1 MNPIS
6 VIIYSYILIALLLI
20 YFIIRDL
27 KIAGLFFNRKKII
40 SYSIIAILI
49 FGIFTALYSHLVE
62 PFILITKQVEIK
74 NASFQNPVKI
84 AFIADIQA
92 GRHKKTDWIEKIADK
107 IIATKP
113 DLVIFGGDLI
123 DNEGTFENESA
134 YLEPLQRVAEKCP
147 SFYVFGNHEYGLGQM
162 DLSKRYL
169 GSGDKTKELI
179 DQMEKI
185 GITLLKNN
193 LYCLEVQNQNL
204 CLFGI
209 DDIYAGETNYAELK
223 NLSENTP
230 LIFITHNPDGI
241 LGYPEIFKKPDLVLT
256 GHTHGGQVYLP
267 ILGPIGS
274 VDLILPRKF
283 YRGLNYWGNIPIFT
297 SVGAGESGG
306 QLRFMSI
313 PEIILFTITP

>member
-1 MNPIS
+1 MNFIAI
-6 VIIYSYILIALLLI
+6 IIYSYIFTALLLV

-27 KIAGLFFNRKKII
+27 RQKDLFFNRNKKTAYLCIVV
-40 SYSIIAILI
+40 LC
-49 FGIFTALYSHLVE
+49 FGIICAFYAHLIE

-74 NASFQNPVKI
+74 SASFQNPVKI

-123 DNEGTFENESA
+123 DNEGVFEDESI
-134 YLEPLQRVAEKCP
+134 YLEPLKEVAEKYP

-162 DLSKRYL
+162 DLSKRHL
-169 GSGDKTKELI
+169 GTGDKTKELM

-185 GITLLKNN
+185 GVTLLKNN
-193 LYCLEVQNQNL
+193 LYCLAVQNQNL

-209 DDIYAGETNYAELK
+209 DDIYVGKKNYSELK
-223 NLSENTP
+223 NLPENYP

-241 LGYPEIFKKPDLVLT
+241 LGYPEIFKKPDLVLA

-267 ILGPIGS
+267 VLGPIGS

-283 YRGLNYWGNIPIFT
+283 YRGLNYWENTPIYT
-297 SVGAGESGG
+297 SVGTGESGG
-306 QLRFMSI
+306 QIRFLSI
-313 PEIILFTITP
+313 PEIILFTLTP